1 MSCWSRDRASTSS
14 GCTLC
19 ASARVQFSYI
29 QLCLCGFTHQ
39 LPRKSVVFDIFCSST
54 FFYSRRNTA
63 NAYNI
68 VFCSQLYLH
77 SRVFCSQVYF
87 ALKCILLSS
96 VFCTPVYFVL
106 LKWSVDNPSQWSPT
120 YKWPHGQDSGYV
132 IVRFPSQSDGDPV
145 KVCRSLWSL
154 VGAACTMM
162 LECQTSKQGFL
173 STSNGWR
180 RRMSI
185 GTLWN

>member
-1 MSCWSRDRASTSS
+1 MSCWSRDRASTSP
-14 GCTLC
+14 GCTLYSFHIYTIMSMWIYTTNFP
-19 ASARVQFSYI
+19 ANRV
-29 QLCLCGFTHQ
+29 CLTF
-39 LPRKSVVFDIFCSST
+39 FCSST

-120 YKWPHGQDSGYV
+120 YKWPHGQDSVYV

-145 KVCRSLWSL
+145 TAFGL
-154 VGAACTMM
+154 
-162 LECQTSKQGFL
+162 
-173 STSNGWR
+173 
-180 RRMSI
+180 
-185 GTLWN
+185 

>member
-68 VFCSQLYLH
+68 CILLSIIFALKCILDS
-77 SRVFCSQVYF
+77 SVFCSQVYL
-87 ALKCILLSS
+87 ALQCILFYSS
-96 VFCTPVYFVL
+96 EVQTILV
-106 LKWSVDNPSQWSPT
+106 
-120 YKWPHGQDSGYV
+120 SGV
-132 IVRFPSQSDGDPV
+132 QHISGRMVKTRGMSQSGSPASQTGTLS
-145 KVCRSLWSL
+145 RYATAFGLQSLPL
-154 VGAACTMM
+154 VHTMM

-173 STSNGWR
+173 STSNG
-180 RRMSI
+180 
-185 GTLWN
+185 

>member
-68 VFCSQLYLH
+68 CILLSIIFALKCILDS
-77 SRVFCSQVYF
+77 SVFCSQVYL
-87 ALKCILLSS
+87 ALQCILFYSS
-96 VFCTPVYFVL
+96 EVQTILVSGV
-106 LKWSVDNPSQWSPT
+106 QQ
-120 YKWPHGQDSGYV
+120 KWPHGQDSVYV
-132 IVRFPSQSDGDPV
+132 IVRFIFVAPPCKKRVKKMGTIYIHHHQTHRNHLNMPV
-145 KVCRSLWSL
+145 
-154 VGAACTMM
+154 
-162 LECQTSKQGFL
+162 EPF
-173 STSNGWR
+173 
-180 RRMSI
+180 
-185 GTLWN
+185 